1 MFLRVEIQ
9 KEFKNRKTEKEE
21 NKLDL
26 RSNPVVMNTHL
37 TGL

>member
-1 MFLRVEIQ
+1 MFLRVEIE
-9 KEFKNRKTEKEE
+9 KEFKNRKREKEE

-26 RSNPVVMNTHL
+26 RSSPIIMNTHL